1 MYRRSPFPLALV
13 LALTA
18 ACGSKDSGGGTAD
31 DDVAT
36 DTTSDVADVGTD
48 STGGDDIG
56 GDDTGPQ
63 PDGGGGDDAD
73 ASTGPDVP
81 AEPVPTAV
89 RLGLSPNRAVFTP
102 GAVVTATATVYDQQ
116 GDTMPGVD
124 VVFSSEPADATSI
137 DGGAFTLLAEGDVV
151 LLGCVDTICGERRVS
166 VDGGPPTLA
175 LTSPVSGTMLR
186 ADEAPSI
193 LVEGVVADARDGVT
207 VFVNGREVEVDS
219 TGAFSTSLTPR
230 FGINHV
236 DVVATDGVT
245 PVEARAG
252 ADVLWAPAYHGEV
265 IPDPPDPGDD
275 TGFPDAGDVGMAD
288 AGSDAGGSGGADA
301 SLDVGTDAADA
312 GAADASD
319 ADLDVPPIPPAGP
332 VELRIEDG
340 LVLRLSQRF
349 VDDGEAWVLP
359 PGEVVAVTRDLA
371 GIVELLV
378 SEVDIMSLVPDPVV
392 DDTAL
397 QLSVDDLDLGDVI
410 VTLELVD
417 DGIELYVELPAVTV
431 QTRGALELSGA
442 SLDLTG
448 TVVAALAARGDIVA
462 RKPTRADDLFVR
474 VDTLELALVDATSAF
489 VSPEADAVFAL
500 AEGALFGVIE
510 DLLVDT
516 VSSGFLDQV
525 PALVEDL
532 LVSLDD
538 TIGGAPFVLDTGFF
552 PPIAL
557 SFNGDMATLSIDA
570 HQAMTI
576 GVDIDI
582 ATDADAR
589 YPDARGV
596 PLAVPEDASPSLL
609 STSRVQG
616 AVRLSLVNG
625 LLYAL
630 WDSGVLEIDASDV
643 IPEEFAFLIDA
654 AIISGQLPPIM
665 SAAAPDQSEYP
676 VLLSLGGAVL
686 EIGRGAQRDRLGM
699 YLTAGVQI
707 TLDGNA
713 LALAIEDPPR
723 IQLWLIE
730 AGGPTPI
737 FADPA
742 DLEGLIATGIWPLL
756 SEQLGESLAIELPSF
771 DVSAA
776 GDVAPTLSD
785 LALQL
790 VVDRPI
796 AIRDGFLMLDGAL
809 EGVADLSE

>member
-1 MYRRSPFPLALV
+1 MYRRFPLPLALL
-13 LALTA
+13 LALAT
-18 ACGSKDSGGGTAD
+18 ACGSKDSGGGSTP
-31 DDVAT
+31 DDVAGDAAS
-36 DTTSDVADVGTD
+36 DTTDAGADGALDVG
-48 STGGDDIG
+48 G
-56 GDDTGPQ
+56 GDDTDPL
-63 PDGGGGDDAD
+63 PDVGGDDVEDDVA
-73 ASTGPDVP
+73 PDVP
-81 AEPVPTAV
+81 TDPVPTAV
-89 RLGLSPNRAVFTP
+89 RLALSPNRAVFAP
-102 GAVVTATATVYDQQ
+102 GAIVTATATVYDQQ
-116 GDTMPGVD
+116 GDVLPGID
-124 VVFSSEPADATSI
+124 VAFSSQPAAATSI
-137 DGGAFTLLAEGDVV
+137 DGGAFTLLTEGDVV
-151 LLGCVDTICGERRVS
+151 LLGCIDDVCGERRVT
-166 VDGGPPTLA
+166 VDGGPPTLS

-186 ADEAPSI
+186 ADEAPTI
-193 LVEGVVADARDGVT
+193 VVEGVVADARDGVA
-207 VFVNGREVEVDS
+207 VFVNGREVDVDD
-219 TGAFSTSLTPR
+219 TGAFSTVLTPR

-245 PVEARAG
+245 PIEARAG
-252 ADVLWAPAYHGEV
+252 ADVLWAPAYHGEP

-275 TGFPDAGDVGMAD
+275 TGFPDAGDAGMAD
-288 AGSDAGGSGGADA
+288 AGDAGVDTGGFDAGSDASDAGA
-301 SLDVGTDAADA
+301 S
-312 GAADASD
+312 DASD
-319 ADLDVPPIPPAGP
+319 ADPDASPIPPAEP

-349 VDDGEAWVLP
+349 VDDGEAWILP
-359 PGEVVAVTRDLA
+359 PGEIVAVTRDLA

-392 DDTAL
+392 DETAL
-397 QLSVDDLDLGDVI
+397 QLSVDNLDLGDVI

-431 QTRGALELSGA
+431 QTRGALDLSGA

-462 RKPTRADDLFVR
+462 RKASRDDDLYVS
-474 VDTLELALVDATSAF
+474 VDALELALVDATSAF

-557 SFNGDMATLSIDA
+557 SFNGDMATLAIDA

-589 YPDARGV
+589 YPDARGI

-643 IPEEFAFLIDA
+643 IPDEFAFLIDA
-654 AIISGQLPPIM
+654 AVISGQLPPIM
-665 SAAAPDQSEYP
+665 SAAAPDQSDYP

-707 TLDGNA
+707 SLADNA
-713 LALAIEDPPR
+713 LALTIEDPPR

-785 LALQL
+785 LTLQL